1 MLFGEVPPPSTW
13 SSLADA
19 PAPPPAPEYRG
30 IPGSPGVARGRA
42 RVVVDPYGD
51 VAPAPGEVLVAPI
64 TDPGWTP
71 LFVPAAAVVV
81 EVGGELSHAVIV
93 ARELGVPCVT
103 GIFGACRNIR
113 TGDELEVDGNTGLVR
128 VLASG

>member
-1 MLFGEVPPPSTW
+1 GGWRLHASPERPVELRGVAGAPGRAVGRVRVVHDPYV
-13 SSLADA
+13 DA
-19 PAPPPAPEYRG
+19 PPE
-30 IPGSPGVARGRA
+30 S
-42 RVVVDPYGD
+42 
-51 VAPAPGEVLVAPI
+51 GEVLVAPV
-64 TDPGWTP
+64 TDPGWTL
-71 LFVPAAAVVV
+71 LFVSAAAVVV

-128 VLASG
+128 VLGSG